1 MDKRELHIG
10 DTIYHWSYGPMEIV
24 DFYRYENGN
33 PISVRYSEADYV
45 WAEFLNREGIV
56 TDVPPLPSIPW
67 AEGHADWLYGD
78 VSRTIEHP
86 TESRK
91 TFRKKDFGYVF
102 HLHPWGMLL
111 VEPVPELMYPLK
123 KDRFHQSYRERFSS
137 IEDLKKL
144 ETQYKE
150 SKSLAQQTRTRIDRH
165 YQSLDD
171 LREKK
176 RATVSPEYIE
186 SLRDSAKNE
195 LEQFDAS
202 ISERQIR
209 EENPD
214 KLKEYLVEKRGPL
227 EVRFKFLEHML
238 DGDFTELKD
247 RRNLE
252 NALKDCKSD
261 LLNEAKADYTNPNAL
276 KKYEQ
281 ILEIEPKRLLEG
293 VLAEFFSAVKLLSV
307 LEKILSNRSPEQD
320 LTWLKDTEYSELF
333 ADLLKEEQQ
342 LKIQTEKTRKLERQ
356 LETAQKDLSDIGK
369 DLPIVMKHLKDPRY
383 VI

>member
-10 DTIYHWSYGPMEIV
+10 DTIYHWSYGPMKIV
-24 DFYRYENGN
+24 DFYHYVNGN
-33 PISVRYSEADYV
+33 PVSVRYSEADYV
-45 WAEFLNREGIV
+45 WAEFLNREDIV

-67 AEGHADWLYGD
+67 EEGRADWLYGD
-78 VSRTIEHP
+78 VSRTIAHP
-86 TESRK
+86 TKSRK
-91 TFRKKDFGYVF
+91 TFHKKDFGYVF

-186 SLRDSAKNE
+186 SLRDYAKNE

>member
-1 MDKRELHIG
+1 M
-10 DTIYHWSYGPMEIV
+10 
-24 DFYRYENGN
+24 
-33 PISVRYSEADYV
+33 
-45 WAEFLNREGIV
+45 
-56 TDVPPLPSIPW
+56 
-67 AEGHADWLYGD
+67 
-78 VSRTIEHP
+78 
-86 TESRK
+86 
-91 TFRKKDFGYVF
+91 
-102 HLHPWGMLL
+102 
-111 VEPVPELMYPLK
+111 
-123 KDRFHQSYRERFSS
+123 
-137 IEDLKKL
+137 
-144 ETQYKE
+144 
-150 SKSLAQQTRTRIDRH
+150 
-165 YQSLDD
+165 
-171 LREKK
+171 
-176 RATVSPEYIE
+176 
-186 SLRDSAKNE
+186 
-195 LEQFDAS
+195 
-202 ISERQIR
+202 
-209 EENPD
+209 
-214 KLKEYLVEKRGPL
+214 
-227 EVRFKFLEHML
+227 

>member
-1 MDKRELHIG
+1 
-10 DTIYHWSYGPMEIV
+10 
-24 DFYRYENGN
+24 
-33 PISVRYSEADYV
+33 
-45 WAEFLNREGIV
+45 
-56 TDVPPLPSIPW
+56 
-67 AEGHADWLYGD
+67 
-78 VSRTIEHP
+78 
-86 TESRK
+86 
-91 TFRKKDFGYVF
+91 
-102 HLHPWGMLL
+102 MLL

-342 LKIQTEKTRKLERQ
+342 HKIQTEKTRKLERQ